1 MRATQHRR
9 TLNTPLQKPSYFI
22 NDVPNISGYSQSIPT
37 RTYLALRAQCWRVQ
51 LLICNIEP
59 NANTSAVKNVTD
71 RTEFNHGVRHWLGG

>member
-37 RTYLALRAQCWRVQ
+37 RTYLGLRTQCWRVQ
-51 LLICNIEP
+51 LLICN
-59 NANTSAVKNVTD
+59 
-71 RTEFNHGVRHWLGG
+71 